1 MGCHQFAEDGF
12 ALDGKLLENTYEEWK
27 ATRFAEDGVQC
38 QNYQMPDR
46 RHLWRGI
53 HDPEMVKPGVTV
65 ELSTKQTSYRP
76 GQMLQA
82 VLRITN
88 SGVGHHVPT

>member
-1 MGCHQFAEDGF
+1 
-12 ALDGKLLENTYEEWK
+12 
-27 ATRFAEDGVQC
+27 
-38 QNYQMPDR
+38 MPDR